1 MASTRQ
7 QRREAD
13 RERQKRRTNRSTHS
27 WSLLLGAAAVIV
39 ASVGWFAW
47 DRISHTPPVREGA
60 PAWSADGKRIVFY
73 SERGEGNGEIL
84 MMNADGSGLTPLVQ
98 NPADD
103 GSPAV
108 SPDGRR
114 LAFDTDR
121 DGNFEIY
128 AVNLDKT
135 QLRRLTKNP
144 ARDVSPAWSPDSKTI
159 AFMSD
164 RATPGKG
171 FDVYTMAAADGSNV
185 ERVTTMGSAWFP
197 QFSPDGK
204 KLAFHVGRDVNVL
217 DLTTKVMTP
226 LTQDPANGMY
236 PSWSPDG
243 QLIAFM
249 SWRNGRTQIFTMT
262 ADGKDQKPLVTLASG
277 SAIDPRWSPDG
288 HHIVFVQVPEATPE
302 SPQDSKL
309 PRAIYTVELSSGKV
323 TRLSR

>member
-13 RERQKRRTNRSTHS
+13 REREKRRTNRSTHS

-39 ASVGWFAW
+39 VSVGWFAW
-47 DRISHTPPVREGA
+47 DRLSHTPPVREGA

-73 SERGEGNGEIL
+73 SERGESSGDIL
-84 MMNADGSGLTPLVQ
+84 AMNADGSGLVSLVQ

-144 ARDVSPAWSPDSKTI
+144 ARDVSPAWSPDGKTI

-185 ERVTTMGSAWFP
+185 ERVTTTGSAWFP

-204 KLAFHVGRDVNVL
+204 MLAFHVGRDVNVL

-243 QLIAFM
+243 QQIAFM

-288 HHIVFVQVPEATPE
+288 RHIVFVQVPEATPE

-309 PRAIYTVELSSGKV
+309 PRAIYTVEIASGKV